1 MGSVPVSSA
10 LSQLPG
16 ALLRSGLKKKGCRNL
31 LSLLD
36 NNEIMALCDTVINRL
51 VQPYS
56 QSAELLK
63 RFKKVHRE
71 VLFKYSATQT
81 VILPPATEKHSII
94 QHAKDY
100 WKKQSQL
107 KLKGTPEP
115 VTKTEDI
122 QLFQQIL
129 FWDHLKMNGG
139 HNTSG
144 MMSSLGFF
152 HNTSEQNVIDY
163 HGSRNCE
170 PSFAITGERGI
181 SFSQPQP
188 GFPLVM
194 VGVAGTVHRGN
205 SCGHF

>member
-1 MGSVPVSSA
+1 M
-10 LSQLPG
+10 L
-16 ALLRSGLKKKGCRNL
+16 
-31 LSLLD
+31 
-36 NNEIMALCDTVINRL
+36 E
-51 VQPYS
+51 YS

-122 QLFQQIL
+122 QLFQQQAKEDKKADKVD
-129 FWDHLKMNGG
+129 FHHLKEEFCHWFFELNSQ
-139 HNTSG
+139 NPF
-144 MMSSLGFF
+144 LGPPQDEWGPQHFWHDVKLRFF
-152 HNTSEQNVIDY
+152 S
-163 HGSRNCE
+163 
-170 PSFAITGERGI
+170 
-181 SFSQPQP
+181 
-188 GFPLVM
+188 
-194 VGVAGTVHRGN
+194 
-205 SCGHF
+205 